1 MGRFRR
7 FARATPGLA
16 RRPRQ
21 PLRVNLADRERA
33 AQLTV
38 RLVLLRRLTAQN
50 GHPHRYAGIVRSVPD
65 PHVHAQLRAEG
76 AVGEAEAVAIA
87 ELMQAL
93 AAPSRVRLLYAL
105 RDGEAGVGEL
115 ADRAGVT
122 PSAASQ
128 QLRILRHLRF
138 VATRRDG
145 RAVLY
150 RLHDGHVAAL
160 LDEVRNHLDH
170 ATLGWTAPAA
180 QEAKK
185 T

>member
-1 MGRFRR
+1 
-7 FARATPGLA
+7 
-16 RRPRQ
+16 
-21 PLRVNLADRERA
+21 
-33 AQLTV
+33 
-38 RLVLLRRLTAQN
+38 
-50 GHPHRYAGIVRSVPD
+50 VPD
-65 PHVHAQLRAEG
+65 PAHHAHLRSEG
-76 AVGEAEAVAIA
+76 VVGDTESVAIA

-93 AAPSRVRLLYAL
+93 ATPSRVRLLYAL
-105 RDGEAGVGEL
+105 RDSEAGVNEL

-150 RLHDGHVAAL
+150 RLHDDHVAAL

-170 ATLGWTAPAA
+170 AALGWTAPAP
-180 QEAKK
+180 AKGARA
-185 T
+185 